1 MVKNT
6 TFNYFQ
12 ILKIMMNTKKYN
24 NKSFPKKVTNGVE
37 NDKIKELYDTIQLP
51 EQKESGNTGGTL
63 PTPSDEQNEIILNFK
78 AGYNLKIEA
87 VAGAGK
93 TTTLLLLSKIA
104 YNNFGAKSL
113 ILTYN
118 KGLQLEI
125 QNTIDGC
132 GLTGSCLVY
141 TIHGYASK
149 VYRKCINND
158 KILRQCLNDLEPLY
172 NPQIPVLFIDEVQD
186 MNEDYHKFITKLTYQ
201 EQILVLTGDRRQN
214 IGEYKGADE
223 KYLVNY
229 DQYFNTG
236 RLWKE
241 LTLRTSYR
249 LTPAVANFVNKN
261 ILNEELIIPGNF
273 KHDDIKP
280 LYYYSEWNFA
290 NDNILQT
297 MVKKFGADEVV
308 IMKASVSNISLN
320 KTSKG
325 SSCPLGKLVSN
336 SKDIKFCVR
345 EEESLTEKEMK
356 GKVLLSSFNSM
367 KGKQRLCTIVYGV
380 NESYFKYY
388 EKGWSDDKKSLPNIL
403 YVACTRAQACLILV
417 QDDKNQHLRTTNV
430 DIIIST
436 CNVIGCKDEKIE
448 LNNNKKKKDNY
459 SVTEVIKHRTTTDI
473 IKLLEF
479 IKITEIS
486 PSSQP
491 LKYENIIQ
499 FEGHYEDIRTYYGIL
514 IPIIAE
520 YRTRGDIRFEC
531 MPIPDESNEMI
542 EPLHIVNRFNQL
554 VLNKSK
560 TYNEWMELIV
570 LNNSMETSHYFMIKQ
585 ITNYDWVDVNFI
597 EESVNRLLNTIENDG
612 SYEVSTSIKKF
623 NIDKT
628 KYDKYNLNGSID
640 YLTNNNIW
648 EFKNALNLS
657 DEYKIQTAIYIS
669 LYYLQNR
676 ILLPGK
682 LFNFRTLELLEI
694 TVENPEL
701 FVDTLMKKYL

>member
-1 MVKNT
+1 
-6 TFNYFQ
+6 
-12 ILKIMMNTKKYN
+12 MNTKKY
-24 NKSFPKKVTNGVE
+24 PKKIIVNPNDGITKEIYNSIELPNNVE
-37 NDKIKELYDTIQLP
+37 KVY
-51 EQKESGNTGGTL
+51 TL
-63 PTPSDEQNEIILNFK
+63 PIPSDEQNEIILNFK
-78 AGYNLKIEA
+78 SGYNLKIEA

-93 TTTLLLLSKIA
+93 TTSLLLLAKIA
-104 YNNFGAKSL
+104 YNVFNSKSL

-125 QNTIDGC
+125 QNMVDGC
-132 GLTGSCLVY
+132 GLNGSCLVY
-141 TIHGYASK
+141 TYHGYASK
-149 VYRKCINND
+149 IYRKCINND
-158 KILRQCLNDLEPLY
+158 KVLRQCLLEEPLN
-172 NPQIPVLFIDEVQD
+172 NPQIPILFLDEVQD
-186 MNEDYHKFITKLTYQ
+186 MNEDYHKLVTKLTYQ
-201 EQILVLTGDRRQN
+201 GQMITVVGDRRQN
-214 IGEYKGADE
+214 IGEYKGSSD
-223 KYLVNY
+223 KYLINY
-229 DQYFNTG
+229 EQYFSTG

-249 LTPAVANFVNKN
+249 LTPSIANFVNKN
-261 ILNEELIIPGNF
+261 IINEELIIPGNF
-273 KHDDIKP
+273 KHNDIKP

-297 MVKKFGADEVV
+297 MVNKFGADEVV

-320 KTSKG
+320 KKTST

-388 EKGWSDDKKSLPNIL
+388 EKGWPDDKKSLPNIL

-430 DIIIST
+430 DIITST

-459 SVTEVIKHRTTTDI
+459 SITDVIKHRTTTDI

-499 FEGHYEDIRTYYGIL
+499 FEGHYEDIRTYYGTL

-520 YRTRGDIRFEC
+520 YKTRGDIRFEC

-628 KYDKYNLNGSID
+628 KYDKYNLSGSID
-640 YLTNNNIW
+640 YLSKNNIW
-648 EFKNALNLS
+648 EFKNSLNLS
-657 DEYKIQTAIYIS
+657 DEHKIQTAIYIS
-669 LYYLQNR
+669 LYYLQNK

-701 FVDTLMKKYL
+701 FVDTLMKKYS